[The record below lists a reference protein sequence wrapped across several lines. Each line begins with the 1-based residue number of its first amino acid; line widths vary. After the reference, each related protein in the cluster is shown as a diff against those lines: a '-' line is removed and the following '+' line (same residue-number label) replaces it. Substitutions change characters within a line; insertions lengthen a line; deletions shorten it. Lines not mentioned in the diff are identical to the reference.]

1 MKNILLP
8 VLILLCSTTVSAQKK
23 SRFNTVDKNSTKSE
37 IKWNG
42 SFSYGTTLF
51 IGDLN
56 QFSSEKYL
64 PNVAL
69 AIKFNKEFNTKSSL
83 QLAVI
88 AGKSTGENNFEG
100 LLPLQTFRAQY
111 LKSYLAFRRAI
122 SPLENKK
129 GKTIPQLH
137 LVIGAGYYYGNT
149 YNTNYINPDEDLL
162 ITLHQDVWSFVFP
175 TGLEL
180 SYYIQDEWG
189 AVISVTNNL
198 FNKDTIDLYKN
209 SSNGPD
215 HQLIINLGLCYKFN

>member
-1 MKNILLP
+1 MKKTLLL
-8 VLILLCSTTVSAQKK
+8 VLIFICSTHVIAQKK
-23 SRFNTVDKNSTKSE
+23 SRFNTVEKNATKRE

-69 AIKFNKEFNTKSSL
+69 AIKFNKEFNSKSAL
-83 QLAVI
+83 QLAII
-88 AGKSTGENNFEG
+88 AGKSTGENDFEG
-100 LLPLQTFRAQY
+100 LLPLQTFRSQY
-111 LKSYLAFRRAI
+111 LKSYLAYRRAI
-122 SPLENKK
+122 SPSENKK

-149 YNTNYINPDEDLL
+149 YNTQYINPDEDLVL
-162 ITLHQDVWSFVFP
+162 NLHQDVWSFVFP

-189 AVISVTNNL
+189 TVISVTNNL
-198 FNKDTIDLYKN
+198 FSKDTIDLYKDN
-209 SSNGPD
+209 SNGPD